1 MGLFTKPT
9 ENAKFIMDYL
19 GCECRHFPA
28 GKPAQLIQSSY
39 EEAFARMEMD
49 KTTPLLITVDDMLVE
64 DIKSKIKPG
73 ETAEQC
79 RTKILSETSGDAS
92 EWFMDNLRKMKEEF
106 GEYWNEITADT
117 DISGIRTTR
126 LCSFVDT
133 LTQKT
138 KEVILAKIPTDKP
151 WEVFAWFPFGGWNA
165 CPLPEEHIMISRYW
179 YQKFGAVP
187 AALSH
192 DILEFV
198 AQPLRDKSAAV
209 GLALEQY
216 AFCPDIIDQGMQ
228 MVGILAN
235 SLTKSSVWSFWWD

>member
-1 MGLFTKPT
+1 MGLFTKPS
-9 ENAKFIMDYL
+9 ENAKFIMDFL
-19 GCECRHFPA
+19 GCECMCFPA

-49 KTTPLLITVDDMLVE
+49 RTTPLLIAVDDMLVE
-64 DIKSKIKPG
+64 DIKSNTKHG
-73 ETAEQC
+73 ETVEQ
-79 RTKILSETSGDAS
+79 RRSRILSEASGEAP
-92 EWFMDNLRKMKEEF
+92 EWFMEKLTEMKEEY

-117 DISGIRTTR
+117 DDAGAGLSR
-126 LCSFVDT
+126 LCSFLDPMS
-133 LTQKT
+133 QKT
-138 KEVILAKIPTDKP
+138 GEVILAKIPTANP
-151 WEVFAWFPFGGWNA
+151 WKVFAWLPFGGWNE
-165 CPLPEEHIMISRYW
+165 CPLPEEQVMISRYW

-216 AFCPDIIDQGMQ
+216 AYCPDIIDQGMQ

-235 SLTKSSVWSFWWD
+235 TLTKSSVWSFWWD